1 MTKQMREKAD
11 AIRAAQAEVEKYLAD
26 ETKDLEKAGAAMT
39 QVEELQKEYDIME
52 RLENAGKAAA
62 AEDSDEGG
70 AADPAAKALADAARN
85 GFRGKD
91 LNEGTGA
98 NGGYTV
104 PADIQTRIN
113 RYKEARFSLGQFV
126 DHENVT
132 TESGRRTYQTRAQH
146 AGFTEVAEGGKIGKM
161 AAPEFE
167 IMEYKIKKYAGYLP
181 VTNELLADSDAN
193 IANTVIEWLGEE
205 ELATDNNKII
215 ALVNALAATT
225 LAGIKDIKK
234 ALNVTLALFKDTA
247 KVYTN
252 ADGLNYL
259 DTLEDGNKRFLL
271 SPDPAKPMEAY
282 LAVGTRRVPI
292 VVIPNE
298 VLPTAESG
306 AIPFWLGDLHAFA
319 KKFNRKQLTLT
330 VSDTAAVGDLN
341 AYEQDLTLFRA
352 IERLDYRTKDAKA
365 MVRGELTPAQA

>member
-1 MTKQMREKAD
+1 MTKQMREKA
-11 AIRAAQAEVEKYLAD
+11 AEIRAAQAEVEKYLAD
-26 ETKDLEKAGAAMT
+26 ETKDMEKAGAAMDK
-39 QVEELQKEYDIME
+39 VEALQKEYAIME
-52 RLENAGKAAA
+52 RLENAGKSAVVEETA
-62 AEDSDEGG
+62 EGG
-70 AADPAAKALADAARN
+70 VADLAAKALADAARN

-104 PADIQTRIN
+104 PEDIVTRVE
-113 RYKEARFSLGQFV
+113 RYKEARFSLGSHI
-126 DHENVT
+126 DHENVST
-132 TESGRRTYQTRAQH
+132 NSGRRTYQKRAQH
-146 AGFTEVAEGGKIGKM
+146 AGFTEVAEGGKISKV

-167 IMEYKIKKYAGYLP
+167 ILAYTIKKFAGYLP
-181 VTNELLADSDAN
+181 VTNELLDDSDAN
-193 IANTVIEWLGEE
+193 IANTIIEWLGEE
-205 ELATDNNKII
+205 ELATDNAKII
-215 ALVNALAATT
+215 ALVNT
-225 LAGIKDIKK
+225 LASVTLTGIKDIKK

-271 SPDPAKPMEAY
+271 TPDPNKPMEAF
-282 LAVGTRRVPI
+282 LSVGTRRVPL

-298 VLPTAESG
+298 VLPTAEG
-306 AIPFWLGDLHAFA
+306 GKVPFWMGDLHAFA

-330 VSDTAAVGDLN
+330 VSDTAAVGELN

-352 IERLDYRTKDAKA
+352 IERMDYVTKDNKA
-365 MVRGELTPAQA
+365 MVRGELTLPTV

>member
-62 AEDSDEGG
+62 AEDPDEGG

-104 PADIQTRIN
+104 PEDIQTRIN
-113 RYKEARFSLGQFV
+113 RYKEARFSLGQFA

-146 AGFTEVAEGGKIGKM
+146 TGLTEVAEGGKIGKM

-252 ADGLNYL
+252 ADGFNYL

-306 AIPFWLGDLHAFA
+306 AIPFWMGDLRAFA
-319 KKFNRKQLTLT
+319 KKFDRKQLTLT